1 MSQRL
6 FVGNLPMGCT
16 DFELSNEFTS
26 YGKVNSVEIK
36 EKKNNFDQTTLFAFI
51 NIEIDDRNLKQ
62 CKFLLNYFN
71 NFSLIKKM

>member
-6 FVGNLPMGCT
+6 FVGNLPLGCT
-16 DFELSNEFTS
+16 EFDLSNEFTS

-71 NFSLIKKM
+71 KNFI